1 MFSLDGKSLKGSG
14 WCMLP
19 EDNKSLTIS
28 AGGKSKTYE
37 GEDYEQML
45 AEVGAIVNV
54 EDRPTKW
61 VYLLG
66 KALKEWHASEKPEN
80 EIDDIKAAQVHLI
93 AYCEILTGKKCEA
106 TGNYYEEDSS
116 EAQWV
121 VQDSNKEVR
130 SPVLSSSRFS
140 TTCFVDDT
148 YPQISIGRQH
158 LPGDGHHGGLWRCE
172 PKQEGHLADRKT
184 GSTDFL

>member
-1 MFSLDGKSLKGSG
+1 MFSLDGKSLKDSG

-28 AGGKSKTYE
+28 AGGKTKTYE
-37 GEDYEQML
+37 GEDYKKML
-45 AEVGAIVNV
+45 ADVDAIINV

-106 TGNYYEEDSS
+106 TGNYYEKDSS

-121 VQDSNKEVR
+121 VQDSNREVS
-130 SPVLSSSRFS
+130 SPVLSSSR
-140 TTCFVDDT
+140 
-148 YPQISIGRQH
+148 
-158 LPGDGHHGGLWRCE
+158 
-172 PKQEGHLADRKT
+172 
-184 GSTDFL
+184 